1 MKQLKINIED
11 LTQELIKFKMIKRI
25 YERFCDKLERD
36 YQEDPA
42 KLRLYDFI
50 PVLGQV
56 MYMDRNDPTLT
67 IGAKALFTAGV
78 SIGSLMLSFKG
89 LENLLS

>member
-1 MKQLKINIED
+1 MLKG
-11 LTQELIKFKMIKRI
+11 I
-25 YERFCDKLERD
+25 YEKFCDKLERD

-50 PVLGQV
+50 PVLGQI

-67 IGAKALFTAGV
+67 IGAKTLFAAGV
-78 SIGSLMLSFKG
+78 SMGSLILSFKG